1 VGKRAS
7 ALGTVLQE
15 ALGDSAAVAR
25 PDLESVVAAGLADEV
40 FETYQRLGGVH
51 DEPRVQPGPWD
62 FQFEDVVV
70 ELDEENHFNRYRLAT
85 LYSPT
90 YTIET
95 FTGLDLYRGWCSSR
109 ESHCQTHGGYWA
121 NESSEREFGPPGEK
135 GQLAGDGSPRWKQRA
150 FYDYIKDL
158 APRAIGVPISRI
170 AIWDVVSVDGDRSSV
185 DGLLSSWATGSKPSS
200 AEVEAITT
208 LIESR
213 RVAPEEPA

>member
-1 VGKRAS
+1 M
-7 ALGTVLQE
+7 
-15 ALGDSAAVAR
+15 GDSAAFAR
-25 PDLESVVAAGLADEV
+25 PSLDAIAEAGIADEV
-40 FETYQRLGGVH
+40 FEVYRRLGGVQE
-51 DEPRVQPGPWD
+51 EPRVQPGPWD
-62 FQFEDVVV
+62 FQLEDGVI

-85 LYSPT
+85 LYAPT

-95 FTGLDLYRGWCSSR
+95 FTGLGLYRGWCSSR
-109 ESHCQTHGGYWA
+109 ETHCQTRGGYWA

-170 AIWDVVSVDGDRSSV
+170 AIWDMVSVNEIRSSV
-185 DGLLSSWATGSKPSS
+185 DGILSLWAAGSNPTS
-200 AEVEAITT
+200 AEIEAIMT

-213 RVAPEEPA
+213 RVVPE